1 MQTDRFLAIYWN
13 IRYKNRVTTSRAVK
27 PCSLSIIFSAI
38 VAGGI
43 TIIDKKYAV
52 CVLSLLITKPTYIVT
67 VGIPNII
74 AVRKTVACHFYAAI
88 VDHQLSKVQ

>member
-1 MQTDRFLAIYWN
+1 MQLDRFLAIYCS
-13 IRYKNRVTTSRAVK
+13 IRYKNKVTTDRAVNT
-27 PCSLSIIFSAI
+27 CSLSIIFSAI

-67 VGIPNII
+67 VGIPNIL
-74 AVRKTVACHFYAAI
+74 AVRKTVACYIYAAI